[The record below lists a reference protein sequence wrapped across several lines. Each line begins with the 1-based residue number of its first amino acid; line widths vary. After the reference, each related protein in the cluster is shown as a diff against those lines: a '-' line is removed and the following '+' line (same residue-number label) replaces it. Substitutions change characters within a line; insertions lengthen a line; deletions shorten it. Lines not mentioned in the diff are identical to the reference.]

1 MEGSMTREL
10 LKLAPQAQLQVLA
23 DEPCEAYPDEAQIT
37 GPAAR
42 LERREICFCLP
53 CGTPLMAARTLYDLR
68 GGPAGQ
74 SVGALGNRPLGALL
88 FADGRSASWSLREIA
103 CVSPPHPLAGLT
115 AGIGLT
121 GTLWAR
127 RSRYWLG
134 AEPLLVTEIFLPAL
148 QALLRAAVQDP
159 ALSYSPLASSDM
171 P

>member
-1 MEGSMTREL
+1 MTRAL
-10 LKLAPQAQLQVLA
+10 LRLAPQARLHVLA
-23 DEPCEAYPDEAQIT
+23 EGPCEAHPDEVQIT
-37 GPAAR
+37 GAAAR
-42 LERREICFCLP
+42 LERREICFCQP

-74 SVGALGNRPLGALL
+74 SVGALGNRPLGTLL

-103 CVSPPHPLAGLT
+103 SVSSPHPLAGLT

-121 GTLWAR
+121 GPLWAR

-148 QALLRAAVQDP
+148 QALLQAAAQDP
-159 ALSYSPLASSDM
+159 ALSYSSLASSDM

>member
-1 MEGSMTREL
+1 MTHAL
-10 LKLAPQAQLQVLA
+10 LQLALQSRLQVLA
-23 DEPCEAYPDEAQIT
+23 VGPCEAYPDEARIT

-88 FADGRSASWSLREIA
+88 FAEGRPASWSLREIA
-103 CVSPPHPLAGLT
+103 CIFPPHPLARLT
-115 AGIGLT
+115 AGFGLT
-121 GTLWAR
+121 GPLWAR

-134 AEPLLVTEIFLPAL
+134 IEPLSVTEIFLPAL
-148 QALLRAAVQDP
+148 QDLLRAKLQDP
-159 ALSYSPLASSDM
+159 ALCFSSLSS
-171 P
+171 